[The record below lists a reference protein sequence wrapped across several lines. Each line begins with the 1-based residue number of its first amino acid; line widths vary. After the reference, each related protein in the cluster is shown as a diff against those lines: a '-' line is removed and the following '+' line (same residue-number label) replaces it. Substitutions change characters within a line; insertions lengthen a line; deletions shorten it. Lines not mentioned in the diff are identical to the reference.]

1 MTQLAGSTVLVT
13 GGGMGIGRLMAL
25 KAADQGARVIIW
37 DINSDNLARVGE
49 ELTRAG
55 HENFCFQVDVS
66 DRKAVYEAA
75 ERTLT
80 VAGPVHVLINNAG
93 IVSGK
98 PFLECSDEQIERT
111 MQVNTM
117 ALFWTTKAFLP
128 QMIKN
133 GRGHLVTVASAAG
146 IMGTPGLADYSAS
159 KFAAFGFDEA
169 MRGEFKKRKLPIKTT
184 VICPFFIDT
193 GMFDGVKT
201 KYPLLLPIFK
211 EDYAVNRIIDAIRR
225 DRPRLWMPPIVYTVP
240 LLRILPVALMD
251 WVARF
256 LGVTES
262 MDDFKGRAG
271 NGGRQ

>member
-13 GGGMGIGRLMAL
+13 GGGMGLGRLMAL
-25 KAADQGARVIIW
+25 KVADQGARVILW

-80 VAGPVHVLINNAG
+80 EAGPVHVLINNAG

-111 MQVNTM
+111 MKVNTM

-251 WVARF
+251 WVAKF

-271 NGGRQ
+271 NGGR